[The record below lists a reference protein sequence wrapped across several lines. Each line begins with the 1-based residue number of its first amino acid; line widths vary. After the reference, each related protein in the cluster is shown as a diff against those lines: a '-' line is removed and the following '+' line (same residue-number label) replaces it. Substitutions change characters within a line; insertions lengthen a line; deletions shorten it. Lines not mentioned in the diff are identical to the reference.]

1 GPGAGAPQRVF
12 DRARPDT
19 AAIAPAS
26 VPAETR
32 SRETRRMR
40 AKYRRFSCTVRSPY
54 TEGAWVTYPT
64 CARSDREP
72 ASSPSTCTVPPA
84 SRCTPTIARISVVL
98 PDPLGPSSA
107 VTVCFGTS
115 NDSSGSTPLP
125 PRTTRSSRT
134 SIAGAEVVPRTGDTR
149 PPTTMT
155 DNVTPGHWHGC
166 FDRRGEGDERPRFQ
180 ALSVAGQDLNLRP
193 PG

>member
-115 NDSSGSTPLP
+115 NDRSGSTTFP

-134 SIAGAEVVPRTGDTR
+134 SIAGAEVGRRTGHTR
-149 PPTTMT
+149 PLTTMT
-155 DNVTPGHWHGC
+155 DNVAPGRSYDC
-166 FDRRGEGDERPRFQ
+166 FDRLGDRDERPCFQ
-180 ALSVAGQDLNLRP
+180 GLSSSGGRI
-193 PG
+193 